1 MHKQRLK
8 MMRSPSEDEGVA
20 VAQALHRTC
29 RFTAR
34 FWGNILRAS
43 LAGSKQQNLVQYLV
57 AQTDPLN
64 QKLINDFQIMLERL
78 IFEEIGALEY
88 DPDEEAFNYERWV
101 GCLEYGPNTYLAEV
115 AEALSISVLHFP
127 PRTGWY
133 VSPGKVINLS
143 GEIRRFNFPEESLN

>member
-1 MHKQRLK
+1 MYKQKPK
-8 MMRSPSEDEGVA
+8 MMRSLPEDEGVA
-20 VAQALHRTC
+20 VAQTLHRAC

-43 LAGSKQQNLVQYLV
+43 LAGSKQQNFAQNLV

-64 QKLINDFQIMLERL
+64 QKLINDFQMMLERL

-88 DPDEEAFNYERWV
+88 DPDEEVFNFERWV